1 MKLLLENWNTFL
13 NEAHGLSQKDLD
25 YVRDFAAETDD
36 KELKRILKFIV
47 KSNVLVDISVRSSS
61 ICGRSDST
69 SLFSSI
75 NLIAAISNN
84 SDIDLPLHQVLNRP
98 QKLGDTVIVLGIL
111 SSFWL
116 SLFLLMEILLKGKHI

>member
-47 KSNVLVDISVRSSS
+47 KSNVLVDKTQDV
-61 ICGRSDST
+61 T
-69 SLFSSI
+69 
-75 NLIAAISNN
+75 
-84 SDIDLPLHQVLNRP
+84 
-98 QKLGDTVIVLGIL
+98 K
-111 SSFWL
+111 
-116 SLFLLMEILLKGKHI
+116 MKKKEKE